1 MANDQAPEPA
11 DFFGPD
17 AIAVA
22 AMMHLVL
29 QSKRFH
35 EGDFR
40 AGWEAAIEEAAAY
53 LDDQA
58 GDDRTTLQTLM
69 EQVINLMQGSYALV
83 EVEPGPCR
91 VELEHMEKAAEMRA
105 RNRRADASPLPPPG
119 SAGEAEMVERALRAF
134 RNAVISGERVNN
146 GAMLAALRAA
156 FGGSGAAGEE
166 SGDA

>member
-119 SAGEAEMVERALRAF
+119 SAGEAEMVERMARAIIDP
-134 RNAVISGERVNN
+134 RSDPSSVELNRART
-146 GAMLAALRAA
+146 MLRAA